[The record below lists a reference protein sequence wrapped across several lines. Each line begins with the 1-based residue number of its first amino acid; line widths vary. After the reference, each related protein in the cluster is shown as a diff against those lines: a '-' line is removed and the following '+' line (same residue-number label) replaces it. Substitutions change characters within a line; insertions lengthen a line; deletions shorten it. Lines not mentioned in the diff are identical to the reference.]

1 MTEVVLFIPVLVIL
15 LQELLRRT
23 KKERLEEQIKRM
35 KAHIVDL
42 ESPADG
48 KNMVYCYFAA
58 SVTRKECQRL
68 ERELEGEKN
77 K

>member
-1 MTEVVLFIPVLVIL
+1 MTEVVLFIAVLVIL
-15 LQELLRRT
+15 LQGLPRGT

-35 KAHIVDL
+35 KANIADL
-42 ESPADG
+42 EDPKFG
-48 KNMVYCYFAA
+48 KNMVYCNYAA